1 MCPSFRLKDFLSV
14 GLVVLAVFGFGRSDA
29 VAQSSFYW
37 PKQGEPR
44 PPRSEWYTVTKV
56 EIANGDATLAA
67 WVLEPRSGKP
77 AGTVVYCH
85 GNAGNM
91 EHHVAFMD
99 FLPRHGF
106 RVLMFDYQGYG
117 ESTPNEPTRERT
129 ASDVNAAIDFA
140 TSRWGKPW
148 LMGQS
153 LGASLAIAVA
163 GERPRD
169 VKGVV
174 AVAPFSSYGRVARA
188 VLRKS
193 LLTRPLVLPSYVIV
207 RGGHDPIDV
216 VADLAPTPLL
226 LVHGEKD
233 EIIPPRMSAEL
244 FEKAGSPKELLRVPG
259 AGHNDGWQEMG
270 PEYVA
275 RVVGFLTQPPP
286 TPVAGSRPPA
296 RAEKRASSFSKR
308 VFR

>member
-1 MCPSFRLKDFLSV
+1 MCAPSKLKAFLLV
-14 GLVVLAVFGFGRSDA
+14 GFLATCFSCFGLRHA
-29 VAQSSFYW
+29 AAQSSFYW

-44 PPRSEWYTVTKV
+44 PPRSDSYTVTRG
-56 EIANGDATLAA
+56 EIPNSDATLAG
-67 WVLEPRSGKP
+67 WVLEPKSGDP

-85 GNAGNM
+85 GNGGNM
-91 EHHVAFMD
+91 EHHVGFVE

-106 RVLMFDYQGYG
+106 RVMMFDYQGYG
-117 ESTPNEPTRERT
+117 ESTPNEPTREST

-140 TSRWGKPW
+140 TGRWGKPW

-174 AVAPFSSYGRVARA
+174 AVAPFTSYRRVARA

-216 VADLAPTPLL
+216 VANLAPTPLL

-233 EIIPPRMSAEL
+233 ELIPPRMSQDL
-244 FEKAGSPKELLRVPG
+244 FEKAGQPKDLLLVAG
-259 AGHNDGWQEMG
+259 ASHNSGWQEMG
-270 PEYVA
+270 PEFVA
-275 RVVGFLTQPPP
+275 RVVGFLNAKPTLATATPQP
-286 TPVAGSRPPA
+286 APA
-296 RAEKRASSFSKR
+296 QRRVSSSSKR
-308 VFR
+308 IFR